1 MIEHLHQK
9 LSNFKIAIISGSAT
23 FYKNYG
29 KHPKQIYLVA
39 FLMIDNSL
47 QSLETTLFLENN
59 ICKKKKKKK
68 PLGLLRIPKVPQY

>member
-9 LSNFKIAIISGSAT
+9 LFNFKIAIISGSAT

-47 QSLETTLFLENN
+47 QSLETTLFLDNN
-59 ICKKKKKKK
+59 ICKKKK
-68 PLGLLRIPKVPQY
+68 PQGLLRIPKVPQY